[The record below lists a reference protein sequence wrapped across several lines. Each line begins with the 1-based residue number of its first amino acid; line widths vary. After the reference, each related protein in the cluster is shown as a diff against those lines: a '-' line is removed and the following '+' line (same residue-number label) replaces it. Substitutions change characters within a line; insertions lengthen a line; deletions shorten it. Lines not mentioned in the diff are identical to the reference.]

1 VTPELPEVKNP
12 AREPKVA
19 AAIDCGTNSVHLLV
33 AVVDEHGVRPLADE
47 STFLGLGSATAEG
60 QLGPAA
66 IERLVAT
73 LVGYARAAQSLGA
86 DRVWVV
92 GTEPFRR
99 ASDAGVAVRRVKD
112 AIGLNLE
119 VIDHEEEAI
128 LTLIGVTGGRRVQ
141 GALLVCDVGGGSTE
155 LAVLLPDEPP
165 RAQGIRVGSSQ
176 LTNQVVRHDP
186 PAETEIQTLRQ
197 KARAALARVPRLSA
211 GRLVAVGG
219 SATNLLRILPLAG
232 LDQVLTRARLREII
246 ATLSTEP
253 AALAAERHNV
263 NPARARMLPAGAAIL
278 EALLDRFQVDQLEV
292 SDLGIREGL
301 ILVVSRSGGRW
312 RRQLATLARGWG
324 PPDED

>member
-1 VTPELPEVKNP
+1 
-12 AREPKVA
+12 
-19 AAIDCGTNSVHLLV
+19 
-33 AVVDEHGVRPLADE
+33 
-47 STFLGLGSATAEG
+47 
-60 QLGPAA
+60 
-66 IERLVAT
+66 
-73 LVGYARAAQSLGA
+73 
-86 DRVWVV
+86 
-92 GTEPFRR
+92 
-99 ASDAGVAVRRVKD
+99 VKD